1 MRLGGASRAGALA
14 LCLGILPGVVSV
26 VAAHDLP
33 DQIALSAFVRTEA
46 GRADLLVRVPLT
58 LLMDLDL
65 PKYGPGYLDLAR
77 IGPHLERAAEAVG
90 RALVLLDGETAPRP
104 VVTGARISLPSDR
117 SFERY
122 ELAAAAIHGPPLPA
136 TETLYATQGFFD
148 VHFVYA
154 VGTGAADLALR
165 LRLPPALGDRTRLGL
180 RYLTPGGA
188 VRAFDI
194 HGSVA
199 DVRLDPR
206 WHQAAALFV
215 REGVEHILGGAD
227 HLLFLLC
234 LVLPFR
240 RRLGRLLGVVTAFT
254 LGHSI
259 TLMAAA
265 LGLVPTERWFA
276 PAVETTIAASIVY
289 MAVENVVGVRLDHR
303 WVVAA
308 AFGLVHG
315 FGFAGALAG
324 TLQFAGAH
332 LLISLLSFNLGIELG
347 QVLVLLV
354 AVPLLDVLFRLPL
367 LAQYGSLLVSVLVGH
382 EAWHWM
388 VERAGAIRRTD
399 LPPLDFGTVYGLI
412 LWTVIAAFVA
422 LLAWTL
428 VPAAWRRA
436 REG

>member
-1 MRLGGASRAGALA
+1 MRLGGAGRAGALA
-14 LCLGILPGVVSV
+14 VCLGVLPGIVPAVG
-26 VAAHDLP
+26 AHDLP
-33 DQIALSAFVRTEA
+33 DQIALSAFVKAEA

-58 LLMDLDL
+58 LLLDLDL

-77 IGPHLERAAEAVG
+77 IGPHLERAADAVG
-90 RALVLLDGETAPRP
+90 RALVLLDGETALRP
-104 VVTGARISLPSDR
+104 VVVGARISLPSDR

-122 ELAAAAIHGPPLPA
+122 EQAGAAIHGPPLPA
-136 TETLYATQGFFD
+136 AETIYATQGFFD
-148 VHFVYA
+148 VHFAYV
-154 VGTGAADLALR
+154 VGARTADLGLR

-206 WHQAAALFV
+206 WHQAATLFV
-215 REGVEHILGGAD
+215 RAGVRHILGGAD
-227 HLLFLLC
+227 HLLFLVC

-240 RRLGRLLGVVTAFT
+240 RRLGPLLGVVSAFT

-265 LGLVPTERWFA
+265 LGLVPAGRWFA

-289 MAVENVVGVRLDHR
+289 MAVENVVGARLDYR
-303 WVVAA
+303 WVVATT
-308 AFGLVHG
+308 FGLVHG

-332 LLISLLSFNLGIELG
+332 LFVSLLAFNLGIELG

-354 AVPLLDVLFRLPL
+354 AVPLLDVLFRLPV
-367 LAQYGSLLVSVLVGH
+367 LARYGTVLISVLVGH

-388 VERAGAIRRTD
+388 VERAGAIRLAD
-399 LPPLDFGTVYGLI
+399 LPALDLGTVYGLI
-412 LWTVIAAFVA
+412 LWTVTAAFVA

-436 REG
+436 RGG